1 MRARLDEIST
11 VVMEMKALQQQRQAE
26 FAAQQPEP
34 LQVFQEDQLVYF
46 LAPSA
51 ASLATK
57 TRKCTA
63 DFIGPLVISK
73 VLDSTHYVLSDLQ
86 GRILIGVYHINR
98 LKPAKVRTPTGIVS
112 TYSQLRDA
120 FQHITQDE
128 ADQSTSLPEVS
139 SAALLQSVYDYPIQ
153 HHCSAD
159 IPCTCIEDILP
170 LS

>member
-1 MRARLDEIST
+1 MCACVRACMCACTRVCITLYNT
-11 VVMEMKALQQQRQAE
+11 
-26 FAAQQPEP
+26 
-34 LQVFQEDQLVYF
+34 
-46 LAPSA
+46 
-51 ASLATK
+51 TK

-73 VLDSTHYVLSDLQ
+73 VLDSTHYILSNLQ
-86 GRILIGVYHINR
+86 GHILIGVYHIKR

-120 FQHITQDE
+120 FQRITLEE
-128 ADQSTSLPEVS
+128 ADRSTF
-139 SAALLQSVYDYPIQ
+139 LQSVYDYPIQ

-159 IPCTCIEDILP
+159 NSCTCIEDILP